1 MILRQMRGRFVRTA
15 QVASVVLLIAGC
27 APTAPVTAPT
37 AAPAVKEQPAKPVA
51 TAPAAAPTAS
61 AAQAQPSTS
70 RLVMS
75 VAPPGRESN
84 DVKFTGNVDL
94 WALRPMYEFLIG
106 LDPKTGKYIPQLA
119 T

>member
-1 MILRQMRGRFVRTA
+1 MMLRQMCGRLVGFA
-15 QVASVVLLIAGC
+15 QIASVVLLIAGC
-27 APTAPVTAPT
+27 TPPAPVTAPT
-37 AAPAVKEQPAKPVA
+37 AAPAVKEQPAQPPS
-51 TAPAAAPTAS
+51 TTAAAPTAS

-94 WALRPMYEFLIG
+94 WA
-106 LDPKTGKYIPQLA
+106 
-119 T
+119 